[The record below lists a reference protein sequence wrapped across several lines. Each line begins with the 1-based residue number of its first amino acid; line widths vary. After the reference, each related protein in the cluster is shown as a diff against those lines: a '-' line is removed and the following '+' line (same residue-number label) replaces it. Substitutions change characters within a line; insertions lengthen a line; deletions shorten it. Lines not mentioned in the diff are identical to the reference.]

1 MPMVLNIVII
11 AGTAIV
17 AFLLGFFIFQF
28 LGVRRLADTKVRASQ
43 MIKDTEKEVERM
55 VKAAEVEAKERWFE
69 TKEKLEREITVERR
83 EVEQQSKKLS
93 EREAILERR
102 SHYLT
107 ERESVLIRNEK
118 YLANLEKILKTKMER
133 YDQLIEEENRRL
145 EKVALISKVK
155 AKKELMANLRKQIDL
170 EALQMMKDIKERA
183 REDAERSAREII
195 SQAVQKVGLSHATE
209 STVSVVEL
217 PTEEIKGRIIGREG
231 RNIRTFET
239 LTGVE
244 VLVDDTPGA
253 VIISAFD
260 PLRRERAKLTL
271 ERLIN
276 DGRIHPARIE
286 EVYYEVEKEIINHIQ
301 ATGEE
306 TVAELGIIGLHNELY
321 NYVGRMKYRSSY
333 GQNLLQHSKEVA
345 HLCLHMA
352 GELKLDPQLAARAG
366 LLHDIGKVAESTIE
380 GPHAEIGAR
389 ITAQYGED
397 SVVVNSV
404 AAHHEEV
411 AMESPYAFLVAASD
425 AISGSRPGARRETLE
440 AYLKRLERLESIATS
455 FEGVEKAYA
464 IQAGREIRV
473 LVQPDMISDLE
484 MEEMSTKIAR
494 QIQSELKYP
503 GYIKVVV
510 IREVRNVE
518 YAK

>member
-1 MPMVLNIVII
+1 MNWYWLVI
-11 AGTAIV
+11 AGTAV
-17 AFLLGFFIFQF
+17 GAFLVGFFIFQF
-28 LGVRRLADTKVRASQ
+28 LGVRRLADTKVRAKQ
-43 MIKDTEKEVERM
+43 LIKDAEKEADQM
-55 VKAAEVEAKERWFE
+55 LKASEIEAKERWFQA
-69 TKEKLEREITVERR
+69 KEKLEKDISAERK
-83 EVEQQSKKLS
+83 ELDQQSKKLS

-107 ERESVLIRNEK
+107 ERESSLIRNEK

-145 EKVALISKVK
+145 EKVSLISKAK
-155 AKKELMANLRKQIDL
+155 AKKELMANLRKQLDL
-170 EALQMMKDIKERA
+170 EALQMTKDIKERA
-183 REDAERSAREII
+183 REEAERAAREII
-195 SQAVQKVGLSHATE
+195 SQSIQKVSLSHATE
-209 STVSVVEL
+209 TTVSVVEL
-217 PTEEIKGRIIGREG
+217 PSEELKGRIIGREG

-239 LTGVE
+239 LSGVE

-253 VIISAFD
+253 VIISGFD
-260 PLRRERAKLTL
+260 PLRREKAKITL

-286 EVYYEVEKEIINHIQ
+286 ELYYEVEKEMVSHIH
-301 ATGEE
+301 AIGEE
-306 TVAELGIIGLHNELY
+306 SAAELGVIGLHNELY

-333 GQNLLQHSKEVA
+333 GQNLLQHSREVA

-352 GELKLDPQLAARAG
+352 GELKLDPQMAARAG
-366 LLHDIGKVAESTIE
+366 LLHDIGKVAESTME

-389 ITAQYGED
+389 IASQYGED
-397 SVVVNSV
+397 NPVVNAI
-404 AAHHEEV
+404 AAHHEE
-411 AMESPYAFLVAASD
+411 APMESPYAFIVAAAD

-440 AYLKRLERLESIATS
+440 AYLKRLERLEEIAKS
-455 FEGVEKAYA
+455 FEGIDKAYA
-464 IQAGREIRV
+464 IQAGRELRV
-473 LVQPDMISDLE
+473 LVQPDMVSDFE
-484 MEEMSTKIAR
+484 MEEMSYKIAQ
-494 QIQSELKYP
+494 QIQNELKYP

>member
-1 MPMVLNIVII
+1 MPTLWIVIL
-11 AGTAIV
+11 AGVVVV
-17 AFLLGFFIFQF
+17 AFLAGFCVFQ
-28 LGVRRLADTKVRASQ
+28 LIGTRRIASTKMRANEILKQ
-43 MIKDTEKEVERM
+43 AQKESERTI
-55 VKAAEVEAKERWFE
+55 KAAEVEVKERWFK
-69 TKEKLEREITVERR
+69 TKEKLEKELVIDRR
-83 EVEQQSKKLS
+83 ELDKQAKKLS
-93 EREAILERR
+93 DREAMLERR

-107 ERESVLIRNEK
+107 ERESVMIRNEK
-118 YLANLEKILKTKMER
+118 HLANLEKLLKTKMQR
-133 YDQLIEEENRRL
+133 YDQLIEEQNRRL
-145 EKVALISKVK
+145 EKVAFISKQK
-155 AKKELMANLRKQIDL
+155 AKEELMENIRKQVDL
-170 EALQMMKDIKERA
+170 EAVQILKDIKERA
-183 REDAERSAREII
+183 RDEGERAAREII
-195 SQAVQKVGLSHATE
+195 SQAIQKVSLSHWTE
-209 STVSVVEL
+209 TTVSVVEL
-217 PTEEIKGRIIGREG
+217 PTEELKGRIIGREG

-260 PLRRERAKLTL
+260 PLRREKAKLAL
-271 ERLIN
+271 ERLIR

-286 EVYYEVEKEIINHIQ
+286 EVFHEVEKDIIDHVKV
-301 ATGEE
+301 TGEE
-306 TVAELGIIGLHNELY
+306 TAAELGIIGLHNELY
-321 NYVGRMKYRSSY
+321 NYIGKMKYRSSY

-345 HLCLHMA
+345 HLCVNMA
-352 GELKLDPQLAARAG
+352 VELDLDSQLAARAG
-366 LLHDIGKVAESTIE
+366 LLHDTGKVAEVTIE

-389 ITAQYGED
+389 IASQYGED
-397 SVVVNSV
+397 DVVVNAI

-411 AMESPYAFLVAASD
+411 PMESAYAFLVAAAD

-440 AYLKRLERLESIATS
+440 AYLKRLERLEAIAAS

-473 LVQPDMISDLE
+473 LVQPDVVSDLE
-484 MEEMSTKIAR
+484 MEEMSVKIAN
-494 QIQSELKYP
+494 QIQNELKYP